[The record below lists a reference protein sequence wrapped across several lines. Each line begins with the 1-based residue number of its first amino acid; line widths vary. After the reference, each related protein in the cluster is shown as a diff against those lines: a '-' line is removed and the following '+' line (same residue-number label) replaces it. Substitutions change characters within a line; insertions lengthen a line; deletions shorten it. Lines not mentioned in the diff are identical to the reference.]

1 MKQNL
6 WKKGREDYKTFSDI
20 PLKGFNSTLAFL
32 LSLVLTIITVL
43 PLIILIYQLYFI
55 LGYHRLLLRLLIIIS
70 WLMLLFCNG
79 LSNYFTL
86 ELTKHY
92 YPNEPKLQKL
102 SSKAIFVYQSLNIG
116 FAVATFIILFTITN
130 IIK

>member
-1 MKQNL
+1 
-6 WKKGREDYKTFSDI
+6 
-20 PLKGFNSTLAFL
+20 
-32 LSLVLTIITVL
+32 
-43 PLIILIYQLYFI
+43 
-55 LGYHRLLLRLLIIIS
+55 
-70 WLMLLFCNG
+70 LLFCNG